1 MNIILSNLKMFVSID
16 KKFKTMKAVFITYN
30 QSLTEEVQ
38 EILDK
43 LLIRGFTQ
51 WNSVKGRGTI
61 NGEMHEGT
69 HTWPE
74 LNNAHITIV
83 DDAKVSLLLEKL
95 NDLNKSV
102 EEQGLRAF
110 VWNIENSI

>member
-1 MNIILSNLKMFVSID
+1 
-16 KKFKTMKAVFITYN
+16 MKAVLITYN

-43 LLIRGFTQ
+43 QSIRGYTQ
-51 WNSVKGRGTI
+51 WTEIFGRGSVKGDA
-61 NGEMHEGT
+61 HEGT

-74 LNNAHITIV
+74 MNNVHLTIV
-83 DDAKVSLLLEKL
+83 EEEKVDALLEKL
-95 NDLNKSV
+95 QSLNNDV

-110 VWNIENSI
+110 VWNVEKSI